1 MATSTRRT
9 LIGIEGNLEES
20 MGARTLDVRPRLS
33 PVPQGKDAGRR
44 PIRNFGQVDIN
55 QVIPDPEQP
64 RVEFTEDALERLAK
78 SIRDKGQLSP
88 IRVRWSND
96 LGKWVIIA
104 GERRWRATKQAGL
117 PTIECYFHDGD
128 LAKSEILEQQ
138 LIENL
143 LREDLKPLEE
153 AKAFSTLMEMNDWN
167 GKELAEALRLDPSK
181 VSRSLAILRLPDD
194 IQEHIEAGDLSARS
208 AYEIT
213 KLKDDNA
220 KRELA
225 KQATEG
231 KLTRDQAAKAVR
243 QRKGKPAANARG
255 IRRTFVAESGI
266 KILVSSPKKGSYHD
280 VRQALHEAIEEV
292 DHLLENNVQLI

>member
-1 MATSTRRT
+1 MANTRRT
-9 LIGIEGNLEES
+9 LTSIEGNLEES
-20 MGARTLDVRPRLS
+20 MGVRTLDLRPKLS

-44 PIRNFGQVDIN
+44 PIRNFGQVEIN
-55 QVIPDPEQP
+55 QVIPDPDQP
-64 RVEFTEDALERLAK
+64 RVEFTEDALERLAQ

-128 LAKSEILEQQ
+128 LAKSEVLEQQ

-153 AKAFSTLMEMNDWN
+153 AKAFSTLIDLNGWN
-167 GKELAEALRLDPSK
+167 GKQLAEALRLDPSK
-181 VSRSLAILRLPDD
+181 VSRSLALLRLPDD
-194 IQEHIEAGDLSARS
+194 IQDQIESGELAARS

-213 KLKDDNA
+213 KLKDDDA

-225 KQATEG
+225 KKAAAG
-231 KLTRDQAAKAVR
+231 KLTRDDAAKAVR
-243 QRKGKPAANARG
+243 QRKGKPAVRSRATS
-255 IRRTFVAESGI
+255 RTFISETGWKVV
-266 KILVSSPKKGSYHD
+266 VSSPTKGTYHD
-280 VRQALHEAIEEV
+280 IRQALLEAIEEV
-292 DHLLENNVQLI
+292 DLCITNNVQIF

>member
-1 MATSTRRT
+1 MANTRRT
-9 LIGIEGNLEES
+9 LTSIEGNLEES
-20 MGARTLDVRPRLS
+20 MGVRTLDLRPKLS

-44 PIRNFGQVDIN
+44 PIRNFGQVEIN
-55 QVIPDPEQP
+55 QVIPDPDQP
-64 RVEFTEDALERLAK
+64 RVEFTEDALERLAQ

-128 LAKSEILEQQ
+128 LAKSEVLEQQ

-153 AKAFSTLMEMNDWN
+153 AKAFSTLIDLNGWN
-167 GKELAEALRLDPSK
+167 GKQLAEALRLDPSK
-181 VSRSLAILRLPDD
+181 VSRSLALLRLPDD
-194 IQEHIEAGDLSARS
+194 IQDQIESGELAARS

-213 KLKDDNA
+213 KLKDDDT

-225 KQATEG
+225 KKAAAG
-231 KLTRDQAAKAVR
+231 KLTRDDAAKAVR
-243 QRKGKPAANARG
+243 QRKGKPAVRS
-255 IRRTFVAESGI
+255 RVTSRTFISETGWKVV
-266 KILVSSPKKGSYHD
+266 VSSPTKGTYHD
-280 VRQALHEAIEEV
+280 IRQALQEAIEEA
-292 DHLLENNVQLI
+292 DLCIANNVQVL